1 MIVYDEIVLIC
12 KMIELVIYELNLI
25 IYIVIG

>member
-12 KMIELVIYELNLI
+12 KMIELVINELNLI

>member
-12 KMIELVIYELNLI
+12 KMIELVINELNFI